1 MVEKSKRAYHAPS
14 REAAAAETRGAIIAA
29 AKRTFETRGWSGA
42 TMAAIAADAKVSP
55 KTIEALFGTK
65 AALLKATVDY
75 AIRGDAGSTPVRRRP
90 VTTEMEAAPDAA
102 TMLNLHAAHLRR
114 ANERAAP
121 IAFVV
126 EHAAQSDPNVAKL
139 WDEINRN
146 REDGVQW
153 AARTLLGK
161 PGTDHLD
168 TTTVE
173 RIFWVALDWGT
184 YRLLTENVGLNS
196 DDYQRWIA
204 DYYQRMFFPSTQD
217 SRLPKASRRL
227 RGAARRDH
235 DLLV

>member
-1 MVEKSKRAYHAPS
+1 MIEKSKRPYHAPS
-14 REAAAAETRGAIIAA
+14 REAAAAETRAAIVAA
-29 AKRTFETRGWSGA
+29 AKRTFETRGWLGA
-42 TMAAIAADAKVSP
+42 TIAAIAADAEVSP

-75 AIRGDAGSTPVRRRP
+75 AIRGDADPTPIRRRP
-90 VTTEMEAAPDAA
+90 VTTEMEAARDAA

-126 EHAAQSDPNVAKL
+126 EHAAQSDPRVAEL
-139 WDEINRN
+139 WGDINRN

-161 PGTDHLD
+161 AGTDHLD
-168 TTTVE
+168 ARTVE

-184 YRLLTENVGLNS
+184 YRLLTGHVGLDA
-196 DDYQRWIA
+196 DDYQEWIA
-204 DYYQRMFFPSTQD
+204 DYYQRMFFPSTQNG
-217 SRLPKASRRL
+217 REPETA
-227 RGAARRDH
+227 
-235 DLLV
+235 

>member
-1 MVEKSKRAYHAPS
+1 MTEKSTRSYHAPT

-29 AKRTFETRGWSGA
+29 AKRTFETRGWSRA
-42 TMAAIAADAKVSP
+42 TMAAIAADAEVSP

-65 AALLKATVDY
+65 AALLKATVDF
-75 AIRGDAGSTPVRRRP
+75 AIRGDAGLTPIRRRP

-126 EHAAQSDPNVAKL
+126 EHAAQSDPRVAEL
-139 WDEINRN
+139 WGEINRN

-168 TTTVE
+168 TRTAE

-184 YRLLTENVGLNS
+184 YRLLTDHVGL
-196 DDYQRWIA
+196 DPDEYQQWIA
-204 DYYQRMFFPSTQD
+204 DYYQRMFFPSSQD
-217 SRLPKASRRL
+217 TH
-227 RGAARRDH
+227 ARRARRQSTNFSAK
-235 DLLV
+235 